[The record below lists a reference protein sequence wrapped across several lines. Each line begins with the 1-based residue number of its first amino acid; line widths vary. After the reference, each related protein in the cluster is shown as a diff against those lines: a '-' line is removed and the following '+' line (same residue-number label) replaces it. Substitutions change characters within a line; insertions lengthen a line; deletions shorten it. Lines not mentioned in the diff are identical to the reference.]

1 MPRFTQEELLEHQRR
16 IALYEDESS
25 YKHLFKSFYLYLVRF
40 SHSMTNDRSLSEDIV
55 SEVFMSLWKNRSRI
69 LEIDDIKL
77 YLYISVKNN
86 TLKELQKRQK
96 NVQVDL
102 SSLEFQADDHFLLPE
117 SSLLN
122 KELHSQIQT
131 AIEKLPPRAKLIF
144 KLAKEDRLPYKK
156 IAEILEVSIKTID
169 NQLSIALKKLAVE
182 LKLIHSSRTKK

>member
-25 YKHLFKSFYLYLVRF
+25 YKHLFISFYLYLVRF

-55 SEVFMSLWKNRSRI
+55 SEVFMSLWKNRTRI
-69 LEIDDIKL
+69 LEIDDIRL

>member
-1 MPRFTQEELLEHQRR
+1 
-16 IALYEDESS
+16 
-25 YKHLFKSFYLYLVRF
+25 
-40 SHSMTNDRSLSEDIV
+40 MTNDRSLSEDIV

-102 SSLEFQADDHFLLPE
+102 SSLKFQADDHFLLPE

>member
-1 MPRFTQEELLEHQRR
+1 
-16 IALYEDESS
+16 
-25 YKHLFKSFYLYLVRF
+25 
-40 SHSMTNDRSLSEDIV
+40 MTNDRSLSEDIV

>member
-25 YKHLFKSFYLYLVRF
+25 YKHLFNSFYLYLVRF
-40 SHSMTNDRSLSEDIV
+40 SHSMTIDSSLSEDIV
-55 SEVFMSLWKNRSRI
+55 SEVFISLWKNRTRI